1 MHPNGAEQ
9 ALTYQDDGE
18 GPVTW
23 IVWAVSNETATLVA
37 ICSRE
42 DVTERYR
49 PLVEQ
54 VHPGAIFHAEKA
66 PVDHVFGAADLRS
79 LAFRAAR
86 AAARKRLMR

>member
-1 MHPNGAEQ
+1 MSAKDP
-9 ALTYQDDGE
+9 LTYQDDGH

-23 IVWAVSNETATLVA
+23 IVWAVSGESATLVA

-42 DVTERYR
+42 EVTERYR

-54 VHPGAIFHAEKA
+54 IHPGAAFHVEKA
-66 PVDHVFGAADLRS
+66 PVDHVFGAADLKS